1 MQQKRQSKAK
11 TFLILDDDVTFRER
25 LEKAMIR
32 RGFDTLCAGSVAEAT
47 GIILAG
53 RIDYAVIDLRL
64 EDGNGLEIVT
74 LLRKCWPS
82 ARAVVLTGYGNTPT
96 VVAAIKAGAVD
107 YLAKP
112 EGADEI
118 VAALKAPRNA
128 QPAPPEA
135 PITPEEARIAH
146 IETVFDSA
154 GRNVSQA
161 ARLLNMHRRT
171 LQRILK
177 RHQNGE
183 DATS

>member
-1 MQQKRQSKAK
+1 MQKPGNGSGE
-11 TFLILDDDVTFRER
+11 TILILDDDLAFRER
-25 LEKAMIR
+25 LDKAMVR
-32 RGFDTLCAGSVAEAT
+32 RGFGTLCAGSVAEARE
-47 GIILAG
+47 IIAQG
-53 RIDYAVIDLRL
+53 RVDYAVIDLRL
-64 EDGNGLEIVT
+64 EDGNGLEIVA
-74 LLRKCWPS
+74 LLRQRWPS

-107 YLAKP
+107 YLSKP

-135 PITPEEARIAH
+135 PMTPDEARIAH

-154 GRNVSQA
+154 GRNVSRA

-177 RHQNGE
+177 RHQEGE
-183 DATS
+183 DISA